1 MKQLK
6 NNKKIKN
13 SQIIK
18 KLRKIKKNNIF
29 GIWGKHYFLK
39 NSIDFTRPTVPV
51 IITSPPGAA

>member
-29 GIWGKHYFLK
+29 DIGENIIFLK
-39 NSIDFTRPTVPV
+39 IPLILQDQQFQS
-51 IITSPPGAA
+51 S